1 MSPGSRREPVETLT
15 ETLLE
20 RVNKLIEA
28 QQGHEPLLSTTPTP
42 VAIGKLAAQSQGFEQ
57 ALREIAVEVQKLSA
71 SRES

>member
-1 MSPGSRREPVETLT
+1 VSPGSRREPVETLT

-28 QQGHEPLLSTTPTP
+28 QKGDEPLLSTTPTP
-42 VAIGKLAAQSQGFEQ
+42 VTIGELAARSQGFEQ